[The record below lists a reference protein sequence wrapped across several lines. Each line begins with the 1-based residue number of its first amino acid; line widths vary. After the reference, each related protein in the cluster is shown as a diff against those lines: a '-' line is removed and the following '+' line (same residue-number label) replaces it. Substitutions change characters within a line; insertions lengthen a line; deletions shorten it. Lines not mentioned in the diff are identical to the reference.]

1 MRIFLRKRI
10 FRKDK
15 EITVNKGESGEMY
28 LETILVLSHKKSD
41 VHAVDVAEEM
51 GYSKP
56 SVSRGTGLLKKAGL
70 IEVDKDG
77 VIKLT
82 AEGLKKAE
90 AIYDRHRTITK
101 ALVKMGASPV
111 SAEDNACRI
120 EHVVS
125 PDVFE
130 AIKKF
135 ANE

>member
-1 MRIFLRKRI
+1 M
-10 FRKDK
+10 RKDGSARNK

-28 LETILVLSHKKSD
+28 LETILVLSQRKSG
-41 VHAVDVAEEM
+41 VHAIDVAEEL

-56 SVSRGTGLLKKAGL
+56 SVSRGMGLLKNAGL

-77 VIKLT
+77 EIKLT

-90 AIYDRHRTITK
+90 EIYDRHRTLTK
-101 ALVKMGASPV
+101 ALVKMGASPE
-111 SAEDNACRI
+111 SAEENACRI

-125 PDVFE
+125 SDVFE